1 MRPRGRCGHPRRR
14 AHHPRRRVAV
24 VSSVVEPRHV
34 LRRRE
39 FHPHHAA
46 ARAPSVASQRAPST
60 LHVRELHVAPI
71 GVAVALVAEDIAVA
85 LEFSEDVGEAIRRE
99 SKHRDPSRRRRRGRR
114 RDAIGGEVGVI
125 SGWLGAFA
133 ARASI
138 GPGGSHVARRG
149 VVGGGGWAQA
159 GGSITARRGRVG
171 RHATAED
178 PLSPRGGVRAGGAAV
193 DASAEESARAAARGE
208 DGSDGAAGEVAGG
221 ARARVGGRGGTAV
234 RAGASVRRAGEE
246 KSKGA

>member
-1 MRPRGRCGHPRRR
+1 MPKTNSTIFPHALLLGCNATPSLVGRTLYALADGAVIPAAGRTTLAAASPSSRPSSSRDTSSRRR
-14 AHHPRRRVAV
+14 G
-24 VSSVVEPRHV
+24 
-34 LRRRE
+34 

-114 RDAIGGEVGVI
+114 RDAIGGEVEVV
-125 SGWLGAFA
+125 SGCLGAFA

-159 GGSITARRGRVG
+159 GGSIAARRGRVG

-193 DASAEESARAAARGE
+193 DASAEESARAPPGVRTGP
-208 DGSDGAAGEVAGG
+208 
-221 ARARVGGRGGTAV
+221 TAPPV
-234 RAGASVRRAGEE
+234 
-246 KSKGA
+246 K